1 MARLSDYSDYY
12 DKSEDTTNV
21 SVSDLFIDI
30 YKNINITEQVDK
42 IKQLS
47 KEELYLMLILCLDK
61 FPDGDV
67 VVTHTLSFFMDE
79 ILEIKTFLE
88 TKETNNKYL
97 NYLATKTKDDY
108 IDTDNLSYNGE
119 LLPEPPT
126 IDEVR
131 DRKLRDIN
139 INNDEDGK

>member
-1 MARLSDYSDYY
+1 
-12 DKSEDTTNV
+12 
-21 SVSDLFIDI
+21 
-30 YKNINITEQVDK
+30 
-42 IKQLS
+42 
-47 KEELYLMLILCLDK
+47 MLILCLDK
-61 FPDGDV
+61 FPEGDV